1 MSVMV
6 SNKHMYVQFIDDE
19 RQHTLAYASTI
30 SLQNNGPNIT
40 KAHELGKVA
49 AQNAKEA
56 GIERVVVDR
65 GGFRYHGRV
74 KAIVEAAAENGIGV
88 GRTITQ
94 ASEATQDEDKRDKR
108 IEDSAVDPADGEDG
122 PADSAESSND
132 SSEEPIE
139 PADDTAEGPNEEE
152 KT

>member
-1 MSVMV
+1 MV

-19 RQHTLAYASTI
+19 RQHTLACASTH
-30 SLQNNGPNIT
+30 SFEHSGPNIT
-40 KAHELGKVA
+40 KAQELGKVA

-74 KAIVEAAAENGIGV
+74 KAIIEAAAEHGIRI
-88 GRTITQ
+88 GRTVTQ
-94 ASEATQDEDKRDKR
+94 SLEAAQNGEQSDTRVD
-108 IEDSAVDPADGEDG
+108 DSAVGRAEGEDG
-122 PADSAESSND
+122 SPERADKWSNESI
-132 SSEEPIE
+132 ETAGEPSTGATVV
-139 PADDTAEGPNEEE
+139 PSEEE